1 MGNKGMAYHLII
13 AVAAVCISLGC
24 CPGQDTEGQES
35 PPTPA
40 LNGKVWKASHGTILK
55 LNRGAVGGA
64 VVDGDTVRLIGLDS
78 AVRII
83 GIDTEELYR
92 DQASLKAS
100 QKDFESYASAQRGDS
115 LRPVKYGTPAGLAAK
130 KFAADFFSQIEE
142 VLFVT
147 DNDLQPRGY
156 YHRHLGHLLVDRD
169 KDGVF
174 EKNFA
179 VEIVRNGYSPY
190 FTKYGFSKQFRSEF
204 ERAEKEAREAK
215 RGIWGAGDKSF
226 DHYPDY
232 DERLTWWHRRGK
244 ALERYDTL
252 HTGKDSFFRMG
263 LPTELARLKKALDGH
278 PEGIEVVLFGAVK
291 QVNSKKSSKVAIMS
305 HKDSQDVA
313 IYWNSDL
320 HIAGKNEDFSPFEG
334 ELVYIKGLVLP
345 SPQRRIG
352 FIFRISGTDSI
363 STE

>member
-1 MGNKGMAYHLII
+1 MGNKGMAYHVM
-13 AVAAVCISLGC
+13 AVAAFCLSLGC
-24 CPGQDTEGQES
+24 CPGQDTEGQDS
-35 PPTPA
+35 PPTPS
-40 LNGKVWKASHGTILK
+40 LNGKFWKASHGKILK
-55 LNRGAVGGA
+55 LNREAEGGA

-92 DQASLKAS
+92 DRASLKAS
-100 QKDFESYASAQRGDS
+100 QEDFKSYALSQRGDS

-130 KFAADFFSQIEE
+130 EFASNFFSGIEE

-147 DNDLQPRGY
+147 DNELQPRGY

-179 VEIVRNGYSPY
+179 VEIVRNGLSPY
-190 FTKYGFSKQFRSEF
+190 FTKYGFSKQFRAEF
-204 ERAEKEAREAK
+204 ERAEKEARDGK
-215 RGIWGAGDKSF
+215 RGIWDAGNKSF

-232 DERLTWWHRRGK
+232 EERLTWWHRRGK
-244 ALERYDTL
+244 ALELYDSL
-252 HTGKDSFFRMG
+252 HTGNDSFYRMG
-263 LPTELARLKKALDGH
+263 LPTELARLQKALKDH
-278 PEGIEVVLFGAVK
+278 PEGIEAVLFGSVK
-291 QVNSKKSSKVAIMS
+291 QVKTKNRTKVAIMS

-313 IYWNSDL
+313 IYWNKDL

-334 ELVYIKGLVLP
+334 ELVYIKGLVIP
-345 SPQRRIG
+345 SSLRRIG
-352 FIFRISGTDSI
+352 FIFCISGTDSI
-363 STE
+363 SIK